1 MRISPAPQ
9 ISRGQFAVTMTELRI
24 SGISNGIAIM
34 NKHVSRKQQ
43 SMAIFSLNEDR
54 PKISETAFIAP
65 NATVIGLVLIGD
77 RVSVWPSAVIR
88 GDKDFITIEDGSNVQ
103 DGAVIHVDRG
113 HPMSI
118 GKNVTVGHA
127 AVLHGCTIGEG
138 SLIGIHATVLNGVV
152 VGKHSIVGA
161 GSVIPEGKRFPDR
174 SLILGVPGKVV
185 RELTDEEVGLISNNA
200 DDYVAR
206 SRDYAKH
213 LKAE

>member
-1 MRISPAPQ
+1 
-9 ISRGQFAVTMTELRI
+9 
-24 SGISNGIAIM
+24 M
-34 NKHVSRKQQ
+34 NEYVPPKQQ
-43 SMAIFSLNEDR
+43 GMAAVFSLHEHH
-54 PKISETAFIAP
+54 PKVSETAFVAP
-65 NATVIGLVLIGD
+65 NATVIGQVRLENG
-77 RVSVWPSAVIR
+77 VSVWPGAVIR
-88 GDKDFITIEDGSNVQ
+88 GDQDLITIEDGSNVQ

-113 HPMSI
+113 HPVSI

-138 SLIGIHATVLNGVV
+138 SLIGIHATVLNDVV

-161 GSVIPEGKRFPDR
+161 GSVVPAGKRFPDR

-185 RELTDEEVGLISNNA
+185 RELTDEEVKSISNNA
-200 DDYVAR
+200 GDYVAR

>member
-1 MRISPAPQ
+1 MIR
-9 ISRGQFAVTMTELRI
+9 MTDQRNQQT
-24 SGISNGIAIM
+24 GGIAIM
-34 NKHVSRKQQ
+34 NKHVPRKQQ
-43 SMAIFSLNEDR
+43 SMAIFSLSEDR

-65 NATVIGLVLIGD
+65 NATVIGQVRLGD
-77 RVSVWPSAVIR
+77 GVSVWPGAVIR
-88 GDKDFITIEDGSNVQ
+88 GDDDLIAIEDGSNVQ

-113 HPMSI
+113 HPTSI

-138 SLIGIHATVLNGVV
+138 SLIGIHATVLNDVV

-161 GSVIPEGKRFPDR
+161 GTVIPEGKRFPDR

-185 RELTDEEVGLISNNA
+185 RALTDAEVTGISNNA
-200 DDYVAR
+200 GDYVAR

>member
-1 MRISPAPQ
+1 
-9 ISRGQFAVTMTELRI
+9 
-24 SGISNGIAIM
+24 
-34 NKHVSRKQQ
+34 
-43 SMAIFSLNEDR
+43 
-54 PKISETAFIAP
+54 
-65 NATVIGLVLIGD
+65 VIGLVLIGD

-127 AVLHGCTIGEG
+127 AVLHGCTIGDG
-138 SLIGIHATVLNGVV
+138 SLIGIHATVLNDVV

-161 GSVIPEGKRFPDR
+161 GTVIPEGKRFPDR

-185 RELTDEEVGLISNNA
+185 RELTDDEVRLISDNA
-200 DDYVAR
+200 DDYVAQ

-213 LKAE
+213 LTAE

>member
-1 MRISPAPQ
+1 
-9 ISRGQFAVTMTELRI
+9 
-24 SGISNGIAIM
+24 M
-34 NKHVSRKQQ
+34 NKHVPRKQQ
-43 SMAIFSLNEDR
+43 SMAVFSLSEDR
-54 PKISETAFIAP
+54 PTISETAFIAP
-65 NATVIGLVLIGD
+65 NATVIGQVRLGD
-77 RVSVWPSAVIR
+77 DVSVWPSAVIR

-138 SLIGIHATVLNGVV
+138 SLIGIHATVLNGAV

-161 GSVIPEGKRFPDR
+161 GTVIPEGKRFPDR

-185 RELTDEEVGLISNNA
+185 RELTDEGVRLISNNA

-213 LKAE
+213 LKVE

>member
-1 MRISPAPQ
+1 
-9 ISRGQFAVTMTELRI
+9 
-24 SGISNGIAIM
+24 M
-34 NKHVSRKQQ
+34 NKHVPRKQQ
-43 SMAIFSLNEDR
+43 SMAVFSLSEDR
-54 PKISETAFIAP
+54 PTISETAFIAP
-65 NATVIGLVLIGD
+65 NATVIGQVRLGD
-77 RVSVWPSAVIR
+77 GVSVWPGAVIR
-88 GDKDFITIEDGSNVQ
+88 GDKDLITIEDGSNVQ

-138 SLIGIHATVLNGVV
+138 SLIGIHATVLNDVV
-152 VGKHSIVGA
+152 VGKHSTVGA

-185 RELTDEEVGLISNNA
+185 RELTDEEVRLISNNA

-213 LKAE
+213 LKVE

>member
-1 MRISPAPQ
+1 
-9 ISRGQFAVTMTELRI
+9 MTKTKDQR
-24 SGISNGIAIM
+24 ISNGIAIM
-34 NKHVSRKQQ
+34 NKHVPRKQQ
-43 SMAIFSLNEDR
+43 SMAVYSLNEDR

-65 NATVIGLVLIGD
+65 NATVIGQVRLGD
-77 RVSVWPSAVIR
+77 GVSVWPGAVIR
-88 GDKDFITIEDGSNVQ
+88 GDEDFITIEDGSNVQ

-113 HPMSI
+113 HPLSI
-118 GKNVTVGHA
+118 GENVTVGHA
-127 AVLHGCTIGEG
+127 AVLHGCAIGEG

-185 RELTDEEVGLISNNA
+185 RELTDEEVTQITNNA

-206 SRDYAKH
+206 SRVYAKH

>member
-1 MRISPAPQ
+1 
-9 ISRGQFAVTMTELRI
+9 
-24 SGISNGIAIM
+24 M
-34 NKHVSRKQQ
+34 NKHVPQKQQ
-43 SMAIFSLNEDR
+43 SIAIFSLNEDS
-54 PKISETAFIAP
+54 PKISATAFIAP
-65 NATVIGLVLIGD
+65 NATVIGQVRLGND
-77 RVSVWPSAVIR
+77 VSVWPSAVIR
-88 GDKDFITIEDGSNVQ
+88 GDKDLITIEDGSNVQ

-138 SLIGIHATVLNGVV
+138 SLIGIHATVLNDAV

-185 RELTDEEVGLISNNA
+185 RELTDQEVTQITDNA

>member
-1 MRISPAPQ
+1 
-9 ISRGQFAVTMTELRI
+9 
-24 SGISNGIAIM
+24 M
-34 NKHVSRKQQ
+34 NKHVPQKQQ

-65 NATVIGLVLIGD
+65 NATVIGQVRVGD
-77 RVSVWPSAVIR
+77 SVSIWPGAVIR
-88 GDKDFITIEDGSNVQ
+88 GDEDLITIEDGSNVQ

-185 RELTDEEVGLISNNA
+185 RELTDEEVTRISNNA
-200 DDYVAR
+200 GDYVAR